1 MRSGRDDAAREG
13 RNGEGLL
20 AAAAPAES
28 PFRDLVHLLRRNL
41 RIVLAS
47 TALFGGATAWYVWT
61 VRPVYEAA
69 ATIHVDASRPV
80 TQEFAFI
87 AEILRA
93 GDVETEMALLGARSL
108 VEAAVDSLA
117 LQVVFVKP
125 SSLGREDVFAEASAS
140 RTTTAEQ
147 YDFRREEGG
156 TGERY
161 GIVDSEGREIGRI
174 GPGEALVFNGARI
187 VLAAGELPETF
198 RIRTMEFREAVE
210 SLVQDVSVVRPA
222 REASVMSVAY
232 RGTDRGLVAEV
243 PNLLASAYLE
253 RRNQAKRLEADS
265 TVAFLERQIRE
276 HGDSLQK
283 AEQARL
289 EFQQGAQVVDLAA
302 EGAAQVRL
310 RADAQAEKRRLE
322 GELTSLTAVLAAIE
336 SQGAVASRGTRER
349 SPYRGL
355 AAFATFLENQAVT
368 ALLSELNRI
377 ETDRTAQLEL
387 RTPVHPEV
395 VAMDAQVRQL
405 EGELYQL
412 AVNYRDN
419 LEAQI
424 SSADEQLVQFGQQL
438 ERIPANTVQLGRLE
452 RQVENLSDIYVTL
465 QTRLQQARV
474 AQAVRSG
481 DVRIVDPAIEPRRPI
496 RPRKVRGL
504 ALALFFGFVAGTGLA
519 AARDQMDDRI
529 RSRQDLA
536 QLTRAPVLAVIP
548 RIAGAKSNGRREGA
562 AGKGADRPLV
572 AGDAALRG
580 SPAAEAYRAFRT
592 NVTFLNVDRPL
603 QAVLVTSPGPSEGKS
618 TCAANLAT
626 TLVQQDADVLLV
638 DADLR
643 RGVIHKI
650 FDRRSEPGLTNV
662 LKGDVGFEDAVREV
676 EMGEDGEG
684 ARLHYLPTGTLP
696 PNPSE
701 LLGSEHMASL
711 VESLRG
717 RYKVVL
723 FDSPPLNLVTDA
735 AVLGTLADGV
745 VLVARA
751 GVTLQGAFEFARGQ
765 LEAVGAPLCGVVL
778 NDADGSGRGRYYGAG
793 DYGYYRQYYKTAD
806 A

>member
-1 MRSGRDDAAREG
+1 MAQ
-13 RNGEGLL
+13 NGGETV
-20 AAAAPAES
+20 AAAVPEVS
-28 PFRDLVHLLRRNL
+28 PFRVLVDLLRRNL

-47 TALFGGATAWYVWT
+47 TAVCGGATAWYVWT

-87 AEILRA
+87 AEMLRA

-108 VEAAVDSLA
+108 AEAAVDSLA
-117 LQVVFVKP
+117 LQVVFEKP
-125 SSLGREDVFAEASAS
+125 SSLGRDDVFAEASAG
-140 RTTTAEQ
+140 RTTVAER
-147 YDFRREEGG
+147 YDFRRD
-156 TGERY
+156 GESSAAQY
-161 GIVDSEGREIGRI
+161 AITDSEGHEIGRI

-187 VLAAGELPETF
+187 VLAAGELPEAF
-198 RIRTMEFREAVE
+198 RIRTLGFREAVE
-210 SLVQDVSVVRPA
+210 ELVQNSSVVRPA
-222 REASVMSVAY
+222 RDASVMSVSY
-232 RGTDRGLVAEV
+232 RGTDRGLVAKV
-243 PNLLASAYLE
+243 PNLLASQYLE

-276 HGDSLQK
+276 HGDSLQN
-283 AEQARL
+283 AEEARL
-289 EFQQGAQVVDLAA
+289 AFQQGAQVVDLAA

-322 GELTSLTAVLAAIE
+322 GELTSLSAVLNAIE
-336 SQGAVASRGTRER
+336 ARESVPSRGPRER

-419 LEAQI
+419 LQAQI
-424 SSADEQLVQFGQQL
+424 SSADEQLVQFGVQL

-452 RQVENLSDIYVTL
+452 RQVENLSEIYVTL

-481 DVRIVDPAIEPRRPI
+481 DVRVVDPAIEPSRPI

-504 ALALFFGFVAGTGLA
+504 ALALFFGFLAGTGLA
-519 AARDQMDDRI
+519 AARDQIDERI
-529 RSRQDLA
+529 RSRQDLVR
-536 QLTRAPVLAVIP
+536 LTQAPVLAVIP
-548 RIAGAKSNGRREGA
+548 RIAGAKSNGRKNGTLANSRA
-562 AGKGADRPLV
+562 RPLV

-580 SPAAEAYRAFRT
+580 SPASEAYRAFRT

-603 QAVLVTSPGPSEGKS
+603 QTVLVTSPGPSEGKS
-618 TCAANLAT
+618 TCAGNLAA
-626 TLVQQDADVLLV
+626 TLVQQDAEVLLV

-643 RGVIHKI
+643 RGVIHQM
-650 FDRRSEPGLTNV
+650 FDRSSEPGLTNV
-662 LKGDVGFEDAVREV
+662 LKGDVGLDEAVRETEV
-676 EMGEDGEG
+676 SKG
-684 ARLHYLPTGTLP
+684 ALLHYLPTGTLP

-701 LLGSEHMASL
+701 LLGSKHMSSL
-711 VESLRG
+711 VETLRG
-717 RYKVVL
+717 RYEVVL

-745 VLVARA
+745 ILVARA
-751 GVTLQGAFEFARGQ
+751 GITLQGAFEFARGQ

-778 NDADGSGRGRYYGAG
+778 NDADGSGRGRYYGGG